1 MGRTISGVVSSG
13 SVVTTTLTAGEAV
26 QQGDILSL
34 ASDGKCYWADDPASA
49 TAYQRPMYQAT
60 ASGIYAA
67 LPGTQG
73 NIGNA
78 GSAHTWPVMQPQHS
92 ALLTNGNVVVVTKD
106 YTNSPYPLTFSIYNA
121 SGVLQVGP
129 TTVVSTTY
137 TFTTSMVNVAALT
150 GGGFVVTWQDASG
163 YVNFAIYT
171 NAGGVTTAATVTTA
185 TAASA
190 YQHFVTAL
198 SGGGFV
204 VAFYSST
211 TYYGVYTSTGTAT
224 RAMAAGS
231 NSCSGMFA
239 PPIALTGGGFVL
251 IFQQSSSGIY
261 ATRFNASGVAQGST
275 ITLYTGVGQALAWGV
290 ALTGGGFAILAG
302 ETSSNNGALKT
313 FDSSGTQQGTTFS
326 PWSGRYFA
334 NNSPSVAFA
343 ALSSGNYQVIWSTSS
358 SGSESLCNV
367 STAQFTAAGVQVG
380 TTINLTTGN
389 TSRSVVA
396 AASLN
401 DGGSVL
407 FYEAYNGST
416 YTPTLVKMTSAGV
429 LLTTLT
435 RSETITS
442 GNYDRAELLNL
453 GSSNMVA
460 LVFYQQI
467 SPGYRTLAFYYAAT
481 ILTRVPIGVAT
492 ASASANASVSVQV
505 TGAASTRLT
514 FAQPVGVNYTS
525 KSPPG
530 QQMQI
535 IGNTAIMNG
544 VLNTS
549 PPVNIA

>member
-1 MGRTISGVVSSG
+1 
-13 SVVTTTLTAGEAV
+13 
-26 QQGDILSL
+26 
-34 ASDGKCYWADDPASA
+34 
-49 TAYQRPMYQAT
+49 
-60 ASGIYAA
+60 
-67 LPGTQG
+67 
-73 NIGNA
+73 
-78 GSAHTWPVMQPQHS
+78 
-92 ALLTNGNVVVVTKD
+92 
-106 YTNSPYPLTFSIYNA
+106 
-121 SGVLQVGP
+121 
-129 TTVVSTTY
+129 
-137 TFTTSMVNVAALT
+137 
-150 GGGFVVTWQDASG
+150 
-163 YVNFAIYT
+163 
-171 NAGGVTTAATVTTA
+171 
-185 TAASA
+185 
-190 YQHFVTAL
+190 
-198 SGGGFV
+198 
-204 VAFYSST
+204 
-211 TYYGVYTSTGTAT
+211 
-224 RAMAAGS
+224 
-231 NSCSGMFA
+231 
-239 PPIALTGGGFVL
+239 
-251 IFQQSSSGIY
+251 
-261 ATRFNASGVAQGST
+261 
-275 ITLYTGVGQALAWGV
+275 
-290 ALTGGGFAILAG
+290 
-302 ETSSNNGALKT
+302 
-313 FDSSGTQQGTTFS
+313 
-326 PWSGRYFA
+326 
-334 NNSPSVAFA
+334 
-343 ALSSGNYQVIWSTSS
+343 
-358 SGSESLCNV
+358 
-367 STAQFTAAGVQVG
+367 
-380 TTINLTTGN
+380 
-389 TSRSVVA
+389 VA